1 MVPGSDAALD
11 AAECKAATAFLA
23 ELTGGV
29 GVLETAQAQAALVA
43 LLALITSEGHKDLLH
58 DLRNPGDDNHLVSLN
73 DRWYIRRII
82 PNGEEHA
89 RAERRAGSESF
100 RFLLPL
106 PEQLLAELNA
116 IRGAPNQLIAW
127 GLFEDEEKKLLRR
140 LRSEVTPRYTEG
152 RARLALPSDI
162 FSRTE
167 DPTRAQLLTG
177 SSLGQSDGGLAYYGQ
192 PYREITEH
200 WRDELRDVFGL
211 DVRLDDAI
219 PDRWIGAP
227 LAAVR
232 DEQIATLVRLY
243 QQPVEA
249 ALQVGD
255 PVAIHDALAIY
266 LCRKF
271 QALTGHRGFKSIGKV
286 LLVDVLL
293 AGACS
298 TEDKPRDSSPGR
310 RLAII
315 GVNYVRELQQLVRLR
330 HHIANKES
338 EVTPGLRDQCT
349 LQGHV
354 FWLIAEGRRVKRSDI
369 APPRETCLPVNVFRS
384 RLRMQLTRRGVKP
397 RYIFGQLGHIW
408 NGEAPFSFH
417 TTESVIE
424 VIDRL
429 GPVLEQILKDDGWKV
444 FSVPTRLVAPQK
456 TAPWPM
462 PCLVENFGKVEAWS
476 FGDSETTSRV
486 RRRFPVE
493 QKQEHLEWVVG
504 SLRKLY
510 ARYPTVEPVSSVP
523 DCSEKDRFGLSVN
536 LRERSSAPNKAEFV
550 PRNVVLTVSDVED
563 LIRQLIIEGEGSP
576 ARVGACLR
584 MLRARVIWNRR
595 RFAWSG
601 VLPPLAIEPEP
612 VIQAISRVHVA
623 AANLASK
630 IRERIVSLESLGG
643 SDKVHARW
651 CRLIVLLVLDHALF
665 DEAQLKDAIDTL
677 STLEVPIPDHGAYAG
692 IVELRF
698 GQAVRAVRL
707 SSEALLLANSVRG
720 TTSAGLSE
728 IKRRLANDL
737 GDSLGA
743 GVIRALLSVADRAA
757 RINLPGLDWI
767 CVERGDP
774 GTLDLERTRDLLEG
788 RCGGETRQCNSAGPE
803 DEVRIQA
810 RLSQHR
816 ASLPSQRHMQYKKL
830 RRELNDLREPGAGR
844 QGVPRWRFARARE
857 LLVTT
862 IRDPAADRLVAM
874 LASYAFM
881 FVGGGKSERTRI
893 STGYGAMTTI
903 GLRLLRAL
911 GSRALEDCSITDLFL
926 GVIAGTGREMRPS
939 VALALKRFHNLHRDG
954 LGEADMGA
962 VFRAAGRQ
970 NQHPSLVVEI
980 VTDGELRACCT
991 IYQRAAQTGQISALG
1006 YHQRCFVQIAMQYMG
1021 LRAGETTHGE
1031 WSDVYASR
1039 LYVRNNES
1047 GRVKTAASRRVVSIN
1062 DDTPGLAQHLGMLR
1076 EHYEQSLRTERRN
1089 VIVDAGGDSGLTGLL
1104 EDVRQTLAQVS
1115 GGRATSLHSHR
1126 HAALSREILKAR
1138 CSAESYPDP
1147 AVSVMA
1153 VSCRAGQASPSV
1165 GHQSYFHLRHL
1176 LPRVEQAIN
1185 SVSQQALTGVL
1196 ASTVRQRKRRV
1207 EASDAIG
1214 SSPVQRVGTM
1224 EVTTFPL
1231 PSAAARLDV
1240 NAALHFLARIHA
1252 GEPIHIA
1259 MAAVGLSREATRN
1272 LVEGLRDIGLRF
1284 GLLLMPEHALS
1295 GAVAV
1300 GLEVARP
1307 AGNSRTLKLLQR
1319 DIRALRSM
1327 DLKDLG
1333 KEFDPVGILTAYRRF
1348 PEQLTADER
1357 AAWDTLLGK
1366 LKDATKRTISC
1377 NVATLVAGVVS
1388 AYGKR
1393 ALIS

>member
-1 MVPGSDAALD
+1 MIPSVDALLKAIYGPPPEDDRYEFGLHVSIRIGLVCEHLPVWSTARQRFLEVAERLQRTASPNESAADISQAERGFVGGRPILAALVARSGSTASLPGDALRAYMLMRVWLEQTQSAINSADWAQNLHAFLKKWDQPRTSDFNDHEQLSVFLRSPSDGAWQAARLATAHALDHFEASKAAKKDAHRTLDFVATSLITDKEFIEREAAAERITKYLASAIVEGAPREIGGTSRSRAFLSEVSDSETRSASIRYATERSGWLIARSLVPGSDAALD

-43 LLALITSEGHKDLLH
+43 LLALITSEGHKDLVH
-58 DLRNPGDDNHLVSLN
+58 DLRNPGDDNLLVSLN
-73 DRWYIRRII
+73 DRWYVRRII
-82 PNGEEHA
+82 PNGDEHA

-140 LRSEVTPRYTEG
+140 LRAEVTPRYTEG
-152 RARLALPSDI
+152 RARLALPSHI

-192 PYREITEH
+192 WYREITEN
-200 WRDELRDVFGL
+200 WRDDLRDVFGL

-315 GVNYVRELQQLVRLR
+315 GVNYVRELQHLVRLR
-330 HHIANKES
+330 QHIANKES
-338 EVTPGLRDQCT
+338 EVTPGLRDQCA
-349 LQGHV
+349 LEGHV

-369 APPRETCLPVNVFRS
+369 APPRETCLPVNIFRS
-384 RLRMQLTRRGVKP
+384 RLRMQLTRRGVRP

-429 GPVLEQILKDDGWKV
+429 GPVLEQMLKDDGWKV
-444 FSVPTRLVAPQK
+444 FNVPTRLMAPQK

-476 FGDSETTSRV
+476 FGDSEAPSRG

-504 SLRKLY
+504 SLKKLY
-510 ARYPTVEPVSSVP
+510 ARYPKSDPVSYVP
-523 DCSEKDRFGLSVN
+523 DRSEKDRFGLSVN
-536 LRERSSAPNKAEFV
+536 LRERSSAPNRTEFV
-550 PRNVVLTVSDVED
+550 PRNVVLTESDVED
-563 LIRQLIIEGEGSP
+563 LVRQLIIEGEGSP

-651 CRLIVLLVLDHALF
+651 GRLIVLLVLDHALF

-677 STLEVPIPDHGAYAG
+677 STLDAPIPDHGAYAG

-698 GQAVRAVRL
+698 GQAIRAVRL

-743 GVIRALLSVADRAA
+743 GVIRALLSVADCAA

-803 DEVRIQA
+803 DEARIQA
-810 RLSQHR
+810 RLSQQR
-816 ASLPSQRHMQYKKL
+816 ASLPSQRHTQYKKL
-830 RRELNDLREPGAGR
+830 RRELNDLREPGAGQ
-844 QGVPRWRFARARE
+844 QGVPGQRFARAHE

-862 IRDPAADRLVAM
+862 IRDPATDRLVAM

-911 GSRALEDCSITDLFL
+911 GSRALEDCSITELFL
-926 GVIAGTGREMRPS
+926 GV
-939 VALALKRFHNLHRDG
+939 VA
-954 LGEADMGA
+954 AD
-962 VFRAAGRQ
+962 
-970 NQHPSLVVEI
+970 
-980 VTDGELRACCT
+980 
-991 IYQRAAQTGQISALG
+991 
-1006 YHQRCFVQIAMQYMG
+1006 
-1021 LRAGETTHGE
+1021 
-1031 WSDVYASR
+1031 
-1039 LYVRNNES
+1039 
-1047 GRVKTAASRRVVSIN
+1047 
-1062 DDTPGLAQHLGMLR
+1062 
-1076 EHYEQSLRTERRN
+1076 
-1089 VIVDAGGDSGLTGLL
+1089 
-1104 EDVRQTLAQVS
+1104 
-1115 GGRATSLHSHR
+1115 
-1126 HAALSREILKAR
+1126 
-1138 CSAESYPDP
+1138 
-1147 AVSVMA
+1147 
-1153 VSCRAGQASPSV
+1153 
-1165 GHQSYFHLRHL
+1165 
-1176 LPRVEQAIN
+1176 
-1185 SVSQQALTGVL
+1185 
-1196 ASTVRQRKRRV
+1196 
-1207 EASDAIG
+1207 
-1214 SSPVQRVGTM
+1214 
-1224 EVTTFPL
+1224 
-1231 PSAAARLDV
+1231 
-1240 NAALHFLARIHA
+1240 
-1252 GEPIHIA
+1252 
-1259 MAAVGLSREATRN
+1259 
-1272 LVEGLRDIGLRF
+1272 
-1284 GLLLMPEHALS
+1284 
-1295 GAVAV
+1295 
-1300 GLEVARP
+1300 
-1307 AGNSRTLKLLQR
+1307 
-1319 DIRALRSM
+1319 
-1327 DLKDLG
+1327 
-1333 KEFDPVGILTAYRRF
+1333 
-1348 PEQLTADER
+1348 
-1357 AAWDTLLGK
+1357 
-1366 LKDATKRTISC
+1366 
-1377 NVATLVAGVVS
+1377 
-1388 AYGKR
+1388 
-1393 ALIS
+1393 